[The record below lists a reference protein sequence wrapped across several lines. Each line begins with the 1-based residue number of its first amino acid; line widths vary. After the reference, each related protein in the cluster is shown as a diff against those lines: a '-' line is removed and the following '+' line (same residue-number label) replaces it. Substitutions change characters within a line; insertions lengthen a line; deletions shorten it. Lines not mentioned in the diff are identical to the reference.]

1 MRGARNTSSEGWV
14 LPSSVTQDLCKLQK
28 PPQQEQES
36 GDTCVHVR
44 QSGAGT
50 RLKMVAERGENVRKA
65 SCSWQGPRSERKLFA
80 FFLPFLNTKK
90 HHKNKG
96 KVTQCL
102 LLPVHTGFHEDSA
115 ETPPLPST
123 ERKANLGFY
132 IYILFLFPRFSTP
145 TRGATVSIF
154 LQIKLR
160 WKESQ
165 SPC

>member
-115 ETPPLPST
+115 ETPPLPTAT
-123 ERKANLGFY
+123 ESNHVSVSSFHFHSPSFSPQQCLHISLGC
-132 IYILFLFPRFSTP
+132 L
-145 TRGATVSIF
+145 
-154 LQIKLR
+154 
-160 WKESQ
+160 
-165 SPC
+165 PCPYQLPK